1 MQAIV
6 EENSTLLWSLAK
18 EPACVVLDFIRHRNF
33 REYELNRPTTSN
45 YVIMGLL
52 CQMFYELVLLKEN
65 T

>member
-18 EPACVVLDFIRHRNF
+18 EPTGVVLDFIRKRN
-33 REYELNRPTTSN
+33 ELNRPTTSN
-45 YVIMGLL
+45 YVNMGSP
-52 CQMFYELVLLKEN
+52 CQMFYELMLLKEN

>member
-18 EPACVVLDFIRHRNF
+18 EPARVVLDFRHRNF

-45 YVIMGLL
+45 YVIMESS
-52 CQMFYELVLLKEN
+52 CQMFDEFMLLKEN
-65 T
+65 P